1 MNKYRLIV
9 DSSCDLPIS
18 FIEKYNIKIDNLI
31 ISFNDRQY
39 ADRKDITA
47 SEVFALVE
55 KNKVYPK
62 TSTTTIPDLESLFQ
76 NELKD
81 YEHIFFL
88 TMSSLLS
95 SLNNNAHIAIKDL
108 GFEEKVT
115 VLDSESISAGIGLLA
130 IAISEDINKNLSVE
144 EIVNNHY
151 ERVNKVSLSSTID
164 SMDFLYRG
172 GRCSGLSYLV
182 GNKLNIHPIVK
193 MEAGKMTVHTLVR
206 GSSIKKGIKKMCEEF
221 MTEFKNDNIDFSYP
235 ILIPEVMGKK
245 GAKKIKKILD
255 GVVGKNIL
263 MPFESSG
270 ITACHSGK
278 NTVGLSYMLK
288 RN

>member
-47 SEVFALVE
+47 SEVIALVE

-62 TSTTTIPDLESLFQ
+62 TSTTNIPDLESLFQ

-144 EIVNNHY
+144 EIVKNHY

-172 GRCSGLSYLV
+172 GRCSGLSYLI

-193 MEAGKMTVHTLVR
+193 MENGKMTVHTLVR

-235 ILIPEVMGKK
+235 ILIPEVMGEK

-270 ITACHSGK
+270 TTACHSGK